1 MCGFSGIF
9 CQDAEGNLGPAVE
22 RMTATL
28 APRGPDGSGV
38 FVSSRVALGH
48 RRLSI
53 LDLSE
58 AGAQPMKL
66 ERAGITIAYNGEVYN
81 FSDLR
86 TELASLGHHFI
97 GHSDTEVILHVYEA
111 WGLEGLKRLE
121 GLFGFALW
129 DEPRQRLVL
138 MRDRLGV
145 KPVYYGESA
154 LGLAF
159 GSEIKA
165 VLAAGGVDQSLDDQ
179 AMREY
184 LWYGNPHGDR
194 TFYQGVRSLEPG
206 HWLIIGDGKRRLEPW
221 WRIEEWLDREPTVCC
236 FKDAVDMTRSALDAA
251 VARQLVADVP
261 VGIFL
266 SGGVDSSAIA
276 ASAVRGRESPLLSYA
291 AGFDFDRGVNE
302 LPKAALVARH
312 LGLQHRELKIGGG
325 DLSDVLLHLAAVHD
339 EPFAD
344 AANIPLYLMCKAL
357 GGQVKVVLQ
366 GDGGDELF
374 GGYRRYAVLQNA
386 WLWKLIPGVA
396 CGAARQLGAF
406 GRRFARMAESVGHA
420 DPALRMALLL
430 TTELPRSPPEAL
442 FSESRRRDLQERTD
456 PFLAYR
462 KAAERFA
469 KHDPAQQMLLTDLT
483 VQLPSQFLPKVD
495 RATMAAGVE
504 ARVPLLDERV
514 AELAVGLPAKWKV
527 RGAQKKIL
535 LRESQRGRLPD
546 SILDG
551 PKTGFGVP
559 YEYWLRSSLFEF
571 SRERL
576 LDSSFLSRFSLDR
589 EMVEKTLL
597 EHHSGNR
604 DRGFMLWKLLNL
616 QLWDSLRPTDSVV
629 VYC

>member
-9 CQDAEGNLGPAVE
+9 CDAARSDLGPVIE

-28 APRGPDGSGV
+28 APRGPDGSGT
-38 FVSSRVALGH
+38 FVAGRVALGH

-53 LDLSE
+53 LDLSA
-58 AGAQPMKL
+58 AGAQPMRL

-86 TELASLGHHFI
+86 AELTALGHHFV
-97 GHSDTEVILHVYEA
+97 GHSDTEVILHAYEA

-138 MRDRLGV
+138 MRDRLGI
-145 KPVYYGESA
+145 KPLFYGESA
-154 LGLAF
+154 QGLAF

-179 AMREY
+179 ALREY
-184 LWYGNPHGDR
+184 LWYGNPYGDR
-194 TFYQGVRSLEPG
+194 TFYQGVRSLAPG
-206 HWLIIGDGKRRLEPW
+206 HWLILDGGKRRLEPW
-221 WRIEEWLDREPTVCC
+221 WRIEQWLERAPAADRFE
-236 FKDAVDMTRSALDAA
+236 DAVDKVRSALDAA

-261 VGIFL
+261 IGIFL

-276 ASAVRGRESPLLSYA
+276 ASAARARETPLLSYA

-312 LGLQHRELKIGGG
+312 LGLDHRELNIAGG
-325 DLSDVLLHLAAVHD
+325 DLPEVLVHLAAVHD

-344 AANIPLYLMCKAL
+344 AANVPLYLMCKAL
-357 GGQVKVVLQ
+357 DGQVKVVLQ
-366 GDGGDELF
+366 GDGGDEMF
-374 GGYRRYAVLQNA
+374 GGYRRYAVLRNA
-386 WLWKLIPGVA
+386 WMWQLVPGLA
-396 CGAARQLGAF
+396 SGAARRMGSF

-420 DPALRMALLL
+420 DPAMRMALLL
-430 TTELPRSPPEAL
+430 TTELPGSPPEAL
-442 FSESRRRDLQERTD
+442 FSEARRRDLLERTD

-462 KAAERFA
+462 NAAERFA
-469 KHDPAQQMLLTDLT
+469 QHDPVQQMLLTDLT
-483 VQLPSQFLPKVD
+483 VQLPSQFLTKVD

-514 AELAVGLPAKWKV
+514 AELAVGLPSQWKV
-527 RGAQKKIL
+527 RGAQKKIA

-546 SILDG
+546 AILDG

-559 YEYWLRSSLFEF
+559 YEHWLRSSLFEF

-576 LDSSFLSRFSLDR
+576 LDDGFLGRFSLDR
-589 EMVEKTLL
+589 SRVEKALA
-597 EHHSGNR
+597 EHRSGSR
-604 DRGFMLWKLLNL
+604 DRGFLLWKLLNL
-616 QLWDSLRPTDSVV
+616 QLWDGLRASGMAPARL
-629 VYC
+629 

>member
-9 CQDAEGNLGPAVE
+9 SQEAKGNLGPAVE
-22 RMTATL
+22 RMTAAL

-38 FVSSRVALGH
+38 FITSRLALGH

-66 ERAGITIAYNGEVYN
+66 ERAGIIIAYNGEVYN
-81 FSDLR
+81 FRDLR

-97 GHSDTEVILHVYEA
+97 GHSDTEVILHAYDA

-121 GLFGFALW
+121 GVFGFALW

-184 LWYGNPHGDR
+184 LWYGNPYGDR
-194 TFYQGVRSLEPG
+194 TFYQGVRSLQPG
-206 HWLIIGDGKRRLEPW
+206 HWLIFERGRRRLEAW
-221 WRIEEWLDREPTVCC
+221 WRIEEWLDLKPATDR
-236 FKDAVDMTRSALDAA
+236 FDDAVDLTRTVLDAA
-251 VARQLVADVP
+251 VERQLVADVP

-276 ASAVRGRESPLLSYA
+276 ASAVRGRDTPLLSYA

-325 DLSDVLLHLAAVHD
+325 DLSEVLLHLAAVHD

-357 GGQVKVVLQ
+357 DGQVKVVLQ

-374 GGYRRYAVLQNA
+374 GGYRRYAILHNA
-386 WLWKLIPGVA
+386 WLWKLIPSVA

-406 GRRFARMAESVGHA
+406 GRRFARMAESLGHA

-430 TTELPRSPPEAL
+430 TTELPGSPPEAL

-462 KAAERFA
+462 KAAERFTQ
-469 KHDPAQQMLLTDLT
+469 HDPVQQMLLTDLT
-483 VQLPSQFLPKVD
+483 VQMPSQFLSKVD

-559 YEYWLRSSLFEF
+559 YEHWLRTSLFEF
-571 SRERL
+571 SRDRL
-576 LDSSFLSRFSLDR
+576 LDRSFLSRFSLDR
-589 EMVEKTLL
+589 EMMEKTLSQ
-597 EHHSGNR
+597 HRSGYR
-604 DRGFMLWKLLNL
+604 DRGFLLWKLLNL
-616 QLWDSLRPTDSVV
+616 QLWDSLRST
-629 VYC
+629 

>member
-9 CQDAEGNLGPAVE
+9 SPNAQGNLGATME

-28 APRGPDGSGV
+28 VSRGPDASGI
-38 FVSSRVALGH
+38 FVSNRIALGH

-58 AGAQPMKL
+58 TGAQPMRL
-66 ERAGITIAYNGEVYN
+66 ERSGITIAYNGEVYN
-81 FSDLR
+81 FGELR
-86 TELASLGHHFI
+86 SELMLLGHHFV
-97 GHSDTEVILHVYEA
+97 GRSDTEVILHTYEA

-138 MRDRLGV
+138 MRDRLGI
-145 KPVYYGESA
+145 KPVYYGESSV
-154 LGLAF
+154 GFAF

-165 VLAAGGVDQSLDDQ
+165 VLAAGGVDSSIDNQ
-179 AMREY
+179 ALREY
-184 LWYGNPHGDR
+184 LWYGNSFGDR

-206 HWLIIGDGKRRLEPW
+206 HWLIFEGGRRRLQAW
-221 WRIEEWLDREPTVCC
+221 WSIEEWLQKEPVSYGFEDAIDRI
-236 FKDAVDMTRSALDAA
+236 RSAIDSA

-276 ASAVRGRESPLLSYA
+276 ASAVHSRKMPLQSYA

-302 LPKAALVARH
+302 LPKAAFVARQ
-312 LGLQHRELKIGGG
+312 LGLDHRELKIGGA
-325 DLSDVLLHLAAVHD
+325 DLPEVLLHLAAVHD

-357 GGQVKVVLQ
+357 DGRVKVVLQ

-374 GGYRRYAVLQNA
+374 GGYRRYSVLRNA
-386 WLWKLIPGVA
+386 WLWNRIPGVA
-396 CGAARQLGAF
+396 CSIARQLGSF
-406 GRRFARMAESVGHA
+406 GRRFARMAESVKHVDSA
-420 DPALRMALLL
+420 MRMGLLL
-430 TTELPRSPPEAL
+430 TTEMPGNPPEAL
-442 FSESRRRDLQERTD
+442 FSEPKRRDLQEGTD
-456 PFLAYR
+456 PFLVYR
-462 KAAERFA
+462 NAAERFA
-469 KHDPAQQMLLTDLT
+469 EHEPVQQMLLTDLT
-483 VQLPSQFLPKVD
+483 VQLPSQFLTKVD

-514 AELAVGLPAKWKV
+514 AELAVGFPSEWKV
-527 RGAQKKIL
+527 HGAKKKIV

-546 SILDG
+546 SVLDG
-551 PKTGFGVP
+551 PKAGFGVP

-571 SRERL
+571 SKERL
-576 LDSSFLSRFSLDR
+576 LDNGFLRRFSLDPR
-589 EMVEKTLL
+589 MVESALS
-597 EHHSGNR
+597 EHRSGSR
-604 DRGFMLWKLLNL
+604 DRGFLLWKLLNL
-616 QLWDSLRPTDSVV
+616 QLWGSVRPTDGVAAKL
-629 VYC
+629 